1 MPPSSPDEH
10 ALVRLSMAAK
20 NGCGQAL
27 EHLLAEVHVHVAR
40 CCRTWLS
47 RIGQGAVE
55 EVAQEALIRVA
66 AGLGACRAEND
77 EDLLAWCRTVA
88 RHAAFDRLR
97 SHQREWDVRVF
108 AEELDQVECEI
119 PDPENA
125 TEPSVL
131 LQALDEALDAEPEA
145 VHSLLWHRLV
155 QRDGWEEAAGVL
167 DLTPA
172 GAKRRFQRTMARL
185 RRTILATLA
194 RRRPDDPGVEK
205 ALRWLKAHAGC
216 RHRSAASP

>member
-1 MPPSSPDEH
+1 MTPSSPDGH
-10 ALVRLSMAAK
+10 ALVRLSTAARS
-20 NGCGQAL
+20 GCGQAL
-27 EHLLAEVHVHVAR
+27 EHLLVEVHVHVAR

-55 EVAQEALIRVA
+55 EVAQEALVRIA
-66 AGLGACRAEND
+66 GGLGAYRAEND

-119 PDPENA
+119 PEPENTTA
-125 TEPSVL
+125 VSVL
-131 LQALDEALDAEPEA
+131 LQALDEALAAEPEL

-155 QRDGWEEAAGVL
+155 QRDGWEEAAGAL

-172 GAKRRFQRTMARL
+172 SAKRRFQRTTARL
-185 RRTILATLA
+185 RRAVLAALT
-194 RRRPDDPGVEK
+194 RRSPDDPRAER
-205 ALRWLKAHAGC
+205 ALRWLRTHAGG
-216 RHRSAASP
+216 RHRSATSS